1 MCVRIPQALMKEG
14 PIEDYLSIAW
24 QAPGKE
30 REMVPGI
37 FLVNCEDP
45 DFDYSC
51 PLVDIDI

>member
-1 MCVRIPQALMKEG
+1 MKEG
-14 PIEDYLSIAW
+14 PLEDYLSIAW
-24 QAPGKE
+24 LAPGKE
-30 REMVPGI
+30 REMVPGM